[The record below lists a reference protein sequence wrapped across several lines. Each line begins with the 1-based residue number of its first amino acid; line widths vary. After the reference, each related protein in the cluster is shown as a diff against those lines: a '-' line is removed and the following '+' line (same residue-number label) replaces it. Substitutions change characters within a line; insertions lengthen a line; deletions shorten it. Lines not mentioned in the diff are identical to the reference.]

1 MNSWDEIY
9 RGISQNIVDM
19 KEFLVTFFSVKVLTT
34 LLAAV
39 TIILFAL
46 AAVNSNETF
55 VGDSAILGAMRVENE
70 SWRRFFA
77 QFDTT
82 APFSISFVLAVSA
95 VFLVFRKRLEALAFL
110 LILPAQLLTITLPK
124 YVVGRPRPE
133 GELGGLS
140 NSFPSGTAATSIL
153 VLGFLIYVIGA
164 FVATRWLRILL
175 QILLGIMIVTFG
187 VFRIL
192 AGEHWPSDVVG
203 GYLTGGLALFAI
215 IWLYRILRE
224 RGRGLTLRR
233 SSMALRQ

>member
-1 MNSWDEIY
+1 
-9 RGISQNIVDM
+9 M
-19 KEFLVTFFSVKVLTT
+19 KEFGVTFFSAKVLIT

-39 TIILFAL
+39 TVILFAL
-46 AAVNSNETF
+46 AAVNSDETF

-82 APFSISFVLAVSA
+82 ALVSVSFVLAVSA
-95 VFLVFRKRLEALAFL
+95 VFWVFRKRLEALAFL
-110 LILPAQLLTITLPK
+110 FILPAQLLTITLPK
-124 YVVGRPRPE
+124 YFVGRPRPE
-133 GELGGLS
+133 GELGGVT

-153 VLGFLIYVIGA
+153 VLGFLIYFIGA
-164 FVATRWLRILL
+164 FIALRWLRILL
-175 QILLGIMIVTFG
+175 QIMLGIIIVTFG

-203 GYLTGGLALFAI
+203 GYLAGGLALFAI

-224 RGRGLTLRR
+224 RGRGLTLGRG
-233 SSMALRQ
+233 SMAMRD